1 MNCNI
6 CKIEMIENT
15 CEGDKY
21 HTCPK
26 CGDVKLSSQYDKK

>member
-1 MNCNI
+1 
-6 CKIEMIENT
+6 MIENT

-21 HTCPK
+21 YTCPK